1 MEVTIFK
8 YDRSL
13 WIADGPCIT
22 FNNQKPCTRLPI
34 NDKPALIKAPLAVF
48 SAISRTFVSFPIFS
62 PAIFCEQNDFTLAVT
77 VLDDV
82 APHIGVSQADGTY
95 SAARVCD
102 D

>member
-34 NDKPALIKAPLAVF
+34 NDKPALIKAPLSVF
-48 SAISRTFVSFPIFS
+48 LGHFS
-62 PAIFCEQNDFTLAVT
+62 YFRKLPDFLTRHLLRAE
-77 VLDDV
+77 
-82 APHIGVSQADGTY
+82 
-95 SAARVCD
+95 
-102 D
+102 